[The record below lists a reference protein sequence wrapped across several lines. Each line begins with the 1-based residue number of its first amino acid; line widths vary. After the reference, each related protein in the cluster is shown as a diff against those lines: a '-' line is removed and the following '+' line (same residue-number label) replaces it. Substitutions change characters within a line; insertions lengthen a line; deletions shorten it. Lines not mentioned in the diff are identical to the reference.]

1 MWAKLDKEG
10 VKPALLQVNT
20 KEIFEKGFQF
30 PDVAKNDEA
39 VNILEPIDIAQKNLN
54 SNPDNKMLMDKFI
67 STAQS
72 TIKNLSSEFK
82 DFWTDPT
89 I

>member
-54 SNPDNKMLMDKFI
+54 SN
-67 STAQS
+67 QS
-72 TIKNLSSEFK
+72 AIIFTVSFVVMRLYYN
-82 DFWTDPT
+82 
-89 I
+89 